1 MTLLEQILPLL
12 PHVSRPIQ
20 YLGRELHSAQ
30 KPWDEVRVTVGLC
43 FPDVYE
49 VGMAHL
55 GLHIL
60 YHALNALPDVAAERL
75 YAPWD
80 DMEALMRT
88 QRIPW
93 FSVESHRAASEFD
106 ILGFTLQYELSYSN
120 ILNLLSLSGIPLYAA
135 ERSREHPLIIA
146 GGPCALNPEPLAE
159 FLDAVVIG
167 DGETATPQ
175 LVAVYREW
183 KASGAS
189 RTELLNAL
197 CRIPGV
203 YVPSLYA
210 VRYADSGEIAE
221 IVPMSANAPE
231 RVMRQIE
238 PDLDAVPY
246 FSAPIVPYLQP
257 VHDRVTL
264 EIMRGCP
271 GGCRFCQAGFIYRPK
286 RERSADYLLAL
297 ARSLLRESGYEEIS
311 LSSLSTGD
319 YSQIVPLMSALMQ
332 TCEAARVSLSLP
344 SMRVKTLTGEMASII
359 SRVRKT
365 GFTIAP
371 EAGTQRLRNVIN
383 KGISEE
389 DILRTAEEA
398 FVAGWELL
406 KLYFMIG
413 LPTETDEDIEG
424 LIELV
429 YGIRAVGKRSSRKKV
444 KLHVA
449 ISSFVPKAHTPFQ
462 WERMNSIEDLDRKQE
477 ILKQRLRP
485 KDMDLKWHDVHAS
498 YLEGVFARGDRRLG
512 RVLAEAHA
520 DGRRFDSWREH
531 FDFSRWMDVFAR
543 TGVSPEQYLRERGER
558 EMLPWQHLDSG
569 VATNDLWNERQKAV
583 AAQGTPPC
591 QAHCRRCGVCRD
603 EIRVTESAASV
614 TPQSPETVSPVE
626 QQEPQVK
633 AYRLRATYTKTGL
646 LRFLS
651 HLEIVRLFQRA
662 VGRCNVPIAFSQG
675 YHPLPQISF
684 GPALPVGTEGLRELA
699 DFFFTQPVA
708 ADEFLRQ
715 MNAALP
721 EDIRMVEAHEVEVK
735 APSLSA
741 SLTQFTFQVFAPRL
755 LVERGYSADYFARC
769 LVEFEGKAS
778 FPVEPFKRRTE
789 PVDIK
794 PFIESLTLLADE
806 EGMPGV
812 EMTLR
817 VQDNT
822 LMKPEEVL
830 QFVCAIPRDMMLDF
844 RCIRVGC
851 A

>member
-1 MTLLEQILPLL
+1 MLLEQILPLL

-20 YLGRELHSAQ
+20 YLGRELHSVQ
-30 KPWDEVRVTVGLC
+30 KPWDEMRVTVGLC
-43 FPDVYE
+43 FPDTYE

-80 DMEALMRT
+80 DMEDLMRA

-120 ILNLLSLSGIPLYAA
+120 ILNLLSLAGIPILAA
-135 ERSREHPLIIA
+135 ERRRDHPLIIA
-146 GGPCALNPEPLAE
+146 GGPCALNPEPLAD
-159 FLDAVVIG
+159 FLDAVVLG
-167 DGETATPQ
+167 DGETVVPQ

-183 KASGAS
+183 KASGTE
-189 RTELLNAL
+189 RMELLNAL

-210 VRYADSGEIAE
+210 VRYAESGEIAE
-221 IVPMSANAPE
+221 IAPISANAPE
-231 RVMRQIE
+231 RVSRQIE
-238 PDLDAVPY
+238 TNLDAVPY
-246 FSAPIVPYLQP
+246 FSAPIVPYLRP

-264 EIMRGCP
+264 EVMRGCP

-286 RERSADYLLAL
+286 RERSSEHLLAL
-297 ARSLLRESGYEEIS
+297 AGSLLRESGYEEIS

-389 DILRTAEEA
+389 DILHTAEDA
-398 FVAGWELL
+398 FSAGWELL

-424 LIELV
+424 VIELA
-429 YGIRAVGKRSSRKKV
+429 YGIRTAGKRHSRKKV
-444 KLHVA
+444 KLHIAV
-449 ISSFVPKAHTPFQ
+449 SSFVPKAHTPFQ
-462 WERMNSIEDLDRKQE
+462 WERMNSIEELQCKQDM
-477 ILKQRLRP
+477 LKHRLRP
-485 KDMDLKWHDVHAS
+485 KDMDLNWHDVHTS

-520 DGRRFDSWREH
+520 RGCKFDSWREH
-531 FDFSRWMDVFAR
+531 FNFSTWSDVFAR
-543 TGVSPEQYLRERGER
+543 TNVNPEQYLREREER
-558 EMLPWQHLDSG
+558 EILPWQHLDSG
-569 VATNDLWNERQKAV
+569 IATEYLWEERLKALSSE
-583 AAQGTPPC
+583 GTPPC
-591 QAHCRRCGVCRD
+591 HAHCRRCGVCRD
-603 EIRVTESAASV
+603 DIRVVE
-614 TPQSPETVSPVE
+614 SPENAT
-626 QQEPQVK
+626 QEPPEIAPIAEKQESQAK
-633 AYRLRATYTKTGL
+633 AYRLRAVYTKTGL

-651 HLEIVRLFQRA
+651 HLEVVRMFQRA
-662 VGRCNVPIAFSQG
+662 LGRVNMPIAFSQG
-675 YHPLPQISF
+675 YHPLPQIAF

-699 DFFFTQPVA
+699 DFFFTQPLEAEDFVG
-708 ADEFLRQ
+708 Q
-715 MNAALP
+715 MNGALP
-721 EDIRMVEAHEVEVK
+721 QEIRLIEAYAVDVK

-741 SLTQFTFQVFAPRL
+741 SLTRFTFQVFSPRA
-755 LVERGYSADYFARC
+755 LVERGYSSDYFARC
-769 LVEFEGKAS
+769 LAEFERQAV
-778 FPVEPFKRRTE
+778 FQVEHFKRRTE

-794 PFIESLTLLADE
+794 PFIELLTLLADE
-806 EGMPGV
+806 GNGPGV

-817 VQDNT
+817 VQENS

-830 QFVCAIPRDMMLDF
+830 EFVCAISRDVMLDF
-844 RCIRVGC
+844 RFVRVSC
-851 A
+851 V

>member
-1 MTLLEQILPLL
+1 MLLEQILPLL

-20 YLGRELHSAQ
+20 YLGRELHSVQ
-30 KPWDEVRVTVGLC
+30 KPWNEVRVTVGLC

-80 DMEALMRT
+80 DMEALMRER
-88 QRIPW
+88 RIPW

-120 ILNLLSLSGIPLYAA
+120 ILNLLSLAGIPLFAA

-146 GGPCALNPEPLAE
+146 GGPCALNPEPLAD

-175 LVAVYREW
+175 LIAVYREW
-183 KASGAS
+183 KASGTS
-189 RTELLNAL
+189 RAELLNAL
-197 CRIPGV
+197 CKIPGV
-203 YVPSLYA
+203 YVPSLYV

-221 IVPMSANAPE
+221 IVPTSANAPE

-238 PDLDAVPY
+238 PDLNAVPY

-286 RERSADYLLAL
+286 RERSAKQLLTL
-297 ARSLLRESGYEEIS
+297 AGSLLRESGYEEIS

-332 TCEAARVSLSLP
+332 TCEAAKVSLSLP

-383 KGISEE
+383 KGIREE
-389 DILRTAEEA
+389 DILHTAEEA

-413 LPTETDEDIEG
+413 LPTETDDDIEG

-449 ISSFVPKAHTPFQ
+449 VSSFVPKAHTPFQ
-462 WERMNSIEDLDRKQE
+462 WERMDSIEELDRKQE

-512 RVLAEAHA
+512 RVLAEARA

-543 TGVSPEQYLRERGER
+543 SGVNPEHYLRERGER
-558 EMLPWQHLDSG
+558 EILPWQHLDSG
-569 VATNDLWNERQKAV
+569 LTTDYLWNERQKAV
-583 AAQGTPPC
+583 AEQGTPPC
-591 QAHCRRCGVCRD
+591 EAHCRRCGVCRD
-603 EIRVTESAASV
+603 DIRVTESAAGA
-614 TPQSPETVSPVE
+614 TPQSPETAPRIE
-626 QQEPQVK
+626 QQEPQMK
-633 AYRLRATYTKTGL
+633 AYRLRAIYTKTGV

-651 HLEIVRLFQRA
+651 HLEVVRLFQRA
-662 VGRCNVPIAFSQG
+662 VSRGNIPIAFSQG

-699 DFFFTQPVA
+699 DFFFTQPLA
-708 ADEFLRQ
+708 ADEFIRQ

-741 SLTQFTFQVFAPRL
+741 SLTRFTFQVFAPRM

-769 LVEFEGKAS
+769 LAEFAEKTS

-794 PFIESLTLLADE
+794 PFIESLTLLAGDE
-806 EGMPGV
+806 GNPGL
-812 EMTLR
+812 EMTLC
-817 VQDNT
+817 VQENT

-830 QFVCAIPRDMMLDF
+830 QFVCAIPREMMLDF
-844 RCIRVGC
+844 RCIRVRC